1 MGVRQI
7 HFLILPRFATN
18 EATDLETQRSFFSN
32 IRVTCVRHDFVMR
45 TSLSALSPQETAVYS
60 VLEANRGRVVSRF
73 HLTKEA
79 DLIGLSERRCDALI
93 SAIRSQIGSDR
104 IVTVRRRGW
113 MLTD

>member
-7 HFLILPRFATN
+7 HDRILPRFSEN

-32 IRVTCVRHDFVMR
+32 IRVTFTRNGSDMQ
-45 TSLSALSPQETAVYS
+45 LSPSLLSTKETAVYS

-73 HLTKEA
+73 HLAREA
-79 DLIGLSERRCDALI
+79 DLTGLSERRCDALI
-93 SAIRSQIGSDR
+93 AAIRSQIGSDR